1 MDLPEHVA
9 QMFGVSRMPLPL
21 QAFETHHVVRRLP
34 KDFAR
39 ESEHVTIR
47 LVLDLDDT
55 GTVTQVEVVPSPS
68 RRGVRTIGVL
78 TDEAGAQPIPE
89 HTEAPPAL
97 RDAVVE
103 AARRMRFR
111 PAERDGRAVPV
122 RGIPVSVHYTRDEL
136 VAAKAAT

>member
-21 QAFETHHVVRRLP
+21 QALETQHVVRRLP
-34 KDFAR
+34 KDFEL

-55 GTVTQVEVVPSPS
+55 GTVTNVEVVPPPPS
-68 RRGVRTIGVL
+68 RRDVRTIGVL
-78 TDEAGAQPIPE
+78 MGEGGAQPIPE
-89 HTEAPPAL
+89 HIEAPAAL
-97 RDAVVE
+97 RGAVVE

-111 PAERDGRAVPV
+111 PAERDGRAEIG
-122 RGIPVSVHYTRDEL
+122 R
-136 VAAKAAT
+136 

>member
-34 KDFAR
+34 KA
-39 ESEHVTIR
+39 IR

-55 GTVTQVEVVPSPS
+55 GTVTHVEVVASRS

-89 HTEAPPAL
+89 HIEAPPAL